1 MFRLI
6 AAVSRSADSIV
17 EDDGEFSDDPIEA
30 AGLFEGDIA
39 NVDLADLQRLNSG
52 DYSKN
57 AIRKGLKIES

>member
-17 EDDGEFSDDPIEA
+17 EDGGEFADDPIEA

-39 NVDLADLQRLNSG
+39 NVSMEDLRLL
-52 DYSKN
+52 
-57 AIRKGLKIES
+57 R

>member
-1 MFRLI
+1 M
-6 AAVSRSADSIV
+6 V
-17 EDDGEFSDDPIEA
+17 ETDFDFQTDPIES
-30 AGLFEGDIA
+30 AGMFEGDIA